1 MVKGQKWILQLWLL
15 SELTLCL
22 NLSEEQLVSKIFV
35 KCKVGAICIFFVT
48 DSALPTQPGEHI
60 LDENG
65 QTHQD
70 VEKVLNASDIGKFA
84 KPYPTDVSLENP
96 LLGLS
101 PQEYLAF
108 K

>member
-1 MVKGQKWILQLWLL
+1 MDP
-15 SELTLCL
+15 STLAVVGTNSMLEPIRRAIGKQNLREMLGMCL
-22 NLSEEQLVSKIFV
+22 MY
-35 KCKVGAICIFFVT
+35 FFSIT